1 MSSSLRQ
8 RSLFGDCIFLAFII
22 VQFLD
27 GALTYFGVRTFGA
40 GIEAN
45 PIVGWYMAV
54 LGVGGALI
62 ATKGLA
68 VLCAALLHRF
78 SRHQV
83 LGVLTV
89 VYLAAAVRP
98 WVNLL
103 TLMN

>member
-1 MSSSLRQ
+1 MSSSLPQ
-8 RSLFGDCIFLAFII
+8 RSLFGDCIFLAFLL

-27 GALTYFGVRTFGA
+27 GALTYFGVRTYGA

-78 SRHQV
+78 ARHQI